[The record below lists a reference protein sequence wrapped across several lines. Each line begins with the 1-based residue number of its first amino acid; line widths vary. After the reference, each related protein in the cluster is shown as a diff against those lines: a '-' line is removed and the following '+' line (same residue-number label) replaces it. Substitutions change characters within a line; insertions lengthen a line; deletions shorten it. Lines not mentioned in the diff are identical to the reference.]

1 MVNMN
6 FLTPFQ
12 ITTFVLGI
20 VFSILTIAMVFF
32 TLRHPNGYRNTFV
45 KVLFTIILPMVTFIM
60 WFACAFAAYAI
71 FDSSELYIMLLSILC
86 GALLSGLAFLAA
98 WLINKYAVKKT
109 TVDSKIEIYAVNR
122 IEKKAD
128 KADEKKD
135 DKKEDKAD
143 DKKDDKKEDKA
154 DDKKEVK
161 KEDKKQT
168 KDEKADKADDKKE
181 DKKEE
186 K

>member
-143 DKKDDKKEDKA
+143 DKK
-154 DDKKEVK
+154 EVK

-181 DKKEE
+181 DKKED

>member
-128 KADEKKD
+128 KAD
-135 DKKEDKAD
+135 

-161 KEDKKQT
+161 KEDKKEDKKQT
-168 KDEKADKADDKKE
+168 KDDKADKADDKKDDKKE